1 MKQFDRKFWLTAL
14 IVALFNIIVA
24 TFLGSY
30 NTYNDSF
37 DIGRGWEV
45 VTDVFGGMLG
55 MVIML
60 LILACVAGGAYCLYW
75 LWNKSKGTQFAVT
88 CLLVL
93 LAFLAGADVI
103 GIGWINIEWGMF
115 ASLPLVLFVLVQTWI
130 IVMPYRRALRKTEK
144 KLAQSQRPQTN

>member
-1 MKQFDRKFWLTAL
+1 MKQFDQKFWLTAL
-14 IVALFNIIVA
+14 IVATFDIIVA

-30 NTYNDSF
+30 NTYDDSF

-45 VTDVFGGMLG
+45 ITDVFGGMLG
-55 MVIML
+55 MVFML
-60 LILACVAGGAYCLYW
+60 LILACVVGGAYGLYW
-75 LWNKSKGTQFAVT
+75 LWNKSKGTQFAVM

-103 GIGWINIEWGMF
+103 GIGWISIEWSMF

-130 IVMPYRRALRKTEK
+130 IILPYRRALSKAEK
-144 KLAQSQRPQTN
+144 KLAQSQRLQTN